1 MFCVVLCAV
10 NVMVGDDDDVDDD
23 GGENDAD
30 NDEDGDEMTRKRF
43 PAHSTFIPRTSNS
56 SNSKYGQNT

>member
-1 MFCVVLCAV
+1 
-10 NVMVGDDDDVDDD
+10 MVGDDDDVDDD